1 MDLKRIC
8 FVICV
13 LIICLSIAGVS
24 ASENITDNEISSN
37 NDEMEV
43 YSILDGSTNSLKENS
58 QWIEEKNTT
67 DTVSGGLNEK
77 GEVLSSTNEET
88 LKAGDYDFYVSPDGA
103 GNGESIDNPTNWTYA
118 MDHSFNRVK
127 IKLLNGTYNI
137 SSISLTYPGFTL
149 VGSQNTII
157 DAQFNGFIFTV
168 TQDNTVFENI
178 TFINGKS
185 SNEGGAII
193 WQGKN
198 GLINNCI
205 FRGNSLSRD
214 DGGALFFTGAADN
227 CVVNNTRFER
237 NSAMDTGAVYWKGP
251 SGSLI
256 NCTFIEN
263 TATEA
268 YAAVYWNA
276 NNGNIVKCKFI
287 NGSSKMNGGLCSNG
301 DNINIEYCS
310 FINNRATID
319 GAGALNISGGSN
331 TISNCN
337 FKDNY
342 ASTYGGAICMVASE
356 GILKNCV
363 FNNNTA
369 RAVNGG
375 GGAIYW
381 TGSNGEIQNCNFTNN
396 KVIKNDDIN
405 YLGHGGAILWNI
417 SSSKGISGSNFFNN
431 TAYSGSKRLETAMHM
446 EVAKEHGFTDI
457 AEVDIMDRDGYMVIP
472 VEGGKNLKENWV
484 GQNLANY
491 DYVIVL
497 THFKGH
503 PMAGF
508 GGALKN
514 ISIGIA
520 SNQGKVRIHSGGKL
534 KKPTITLAAYT
545 TNQNI
550 FTESMAEAAKS
561 VSDYE
566 DHGKKMIYISV
577 MNNMSIDCDCVSE
590 PAAVDMHDIG
600 ILASTDPVALDQAC
614 IDQVF
619 LAPDSGSLQERILS
633 KNGLHILKHAEE
645 IGFGNRA
652 YQLIDVDE

>member
-1 MDLKRIC
+1 MKKW
-8 FVICV
+8 VKA
-13 LIICLSIAGVS
+13 LIIVAVVIAVLAAAFFGYMKYMS
-24 ASENITDNEISSN
+24 YDIEPHEFYDIATLESEGRSYEKCSVVYMTKDISP
-37 NDEMEV
+37 EGIMKM
-43 YSILDGSTNSLKENS
+43 Y
-58 QWIEEKNTT
+58 
-67 DTVSGGLNEK
+67 
-77 GEVLSSTNEET
+77 ET
-88 LKAGDYDFYVSPDGA
+88 LEVEPEGNVAIKLSTGEA
-103 GNGESIDNPTNWTYA
+103 GNPNHLDP
-118 MDHSFNRVK
+118 DL
-127 IKLLNGTYNI
+127 IKELVQKVNGT
-137 SSISLTYPGFTL
+137 
-149 VGSQNTII
+149 
-157 DAQFNGFIFTV
+157 
-168 TQDNTVFENI
+168 
-178 TFINGKS
+178 
-185 SNEGGAII
+185 
-193 WQGKN
+193 
-198 GLINNCI
+198 
-205 FRGNSLSRD
+205 
-214 DGGALFFTGAADN
+214 
-227 CVVNNTRFER
+227 
-237 NSAMDTGAVYWKGP
+237 
-251 SGSLI
+251 
-256 NCTFIEN
+256 
-263 TATEA
+263 
-268 YAAVYWNA
+268 
-276 NNGNIVKCKFI
+276 IVEC
-287 NGSSKMNGGLCSNG
+287 
-301 DNINIEYCS
+301 
-310 FINNRATID
+310 
-319 GAGALNISGGSN
+319 
-331 TISNCN
+331 
-337 FKDNY
+337 
-342 ASTYGGAICMVASE
+342 
-356 GILKNCV
+356 
-363 FNNNTA
+363 
-369 RAVNGG
+369 
-375 GGAIYW
+375 
-381 TGSNGEIQNCNFTNN
+381 
-396 KVIKNDDIN
+396 
-405 YLGHGGAILWNI
+405 
-417 SSSKGISGSNFFNN
+417 N

-577 MNNMSIDCDCVSE
+577 MNNMSVDCDCVSE